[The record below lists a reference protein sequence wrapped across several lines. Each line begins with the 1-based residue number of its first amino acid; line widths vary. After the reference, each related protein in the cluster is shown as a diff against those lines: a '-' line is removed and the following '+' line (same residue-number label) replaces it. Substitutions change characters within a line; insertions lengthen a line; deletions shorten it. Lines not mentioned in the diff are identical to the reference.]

1 MIDGFLQFIWLPF
14 LAPLLVSII
23 TALIMHYINKKSEP
37 PVKRVVC
44 SRAIS
49 P

>member
-1 MIDGFLQFIWLPF
+1 MSRIHKEHLQ
-14 LAPLLVSII
+14 AG
-23 TALIMHYINKKSEP
+23 YIFGDTINQESEP

>member
-1 MIDGFLQFIWLPF
+1 MKEKEKTYLDVADKGIAEFAGQIGIRD
-14 LAPLLVSII
+14 
-23 TALIMHYINKKSEP
+23 YEKSEP

>member
-1 MIDGFLQFIWLPF
+1 MIYL
-14 LAPLLVSII
+14 II
-23 TALIMHYINKKSEP
+23 TLNYIILYQYNLHHNKQSEP